1 MKKTIA
7 LAALILALGTS
18 VFAATPAKSKAPKAG
33 ETVSFTS
40 LKGDNGFGVTVE
52 AGKSMVIISDND
64 GNVIFKDR
72 LSKGGAAAKGYII
85 TDLQD
90 GDYTVQVKAGKDVVT
105 KQMHV
110 YDDGQNKSYFFAE

>member
-7 LAALILALGTS
+7 LAALILGLGTS
-18 VFAATPAKSKAPKAG
+18 VFAAVPAKSKAPKAS
-33 ETVSFTS
+33 ETVSFTT
-40 LKGDNGFGVTVE
+40 LKDDKGFGVSVE
-52 AGKSMVIISDND
+52 AGKSIVIISDND
-64 GNVIFKDR
+64 GNVIFKDV
-72 LSKGGAAAKGYII
+72 LSKGDAAAKGYII

-90 GDYTVQVKAGKDVVT
+90 GDYTVDVKVGKTIVT

>member
-7 LAALILALGTS
+7 IAALILGIGTS
-18 VFAATPAKSKAPKAG
+18 VFAAAPAKSNAPKAG
-33 ETVSFTS
+33 ETVSFTT
-40 LKGDNGFGVTVE
+40 LKNDKGFGVSVE
-52 AGKSMVIISDND
+52 AGKSMVIISDNS
-64 GNVIFKDR
+64 GNVIFKDL
-72 LSKGGAAAKGYII
+72 LSKGGAAAKGYVI

-110 YDDGQNKSYFFAE
+110 YNDGDNKSYFFAE